1 MESGDVG
8 SPNSRATDAWVEA
21 EFAALVRDNPW
32 LTTPLEPPYF
42 LPDEAAA
49 ASPYVPSLLP
59 GPWYGPVLTSAS
71 SS

>member
-1 MESGDVG
+1 M
-8 SPNSRATDAWVEA
+8 EA